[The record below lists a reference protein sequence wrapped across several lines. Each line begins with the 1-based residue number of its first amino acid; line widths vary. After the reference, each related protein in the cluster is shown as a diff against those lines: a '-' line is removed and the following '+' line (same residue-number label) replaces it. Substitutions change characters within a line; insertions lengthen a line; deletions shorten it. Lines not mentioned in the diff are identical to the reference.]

1 MKVTGVNVTGV
12 KVTGVKVTGVKMW
25 ASLNSWEPEISLH
38 CF

>member
-1 MKVTGVNVTGV
+1 MKVTGVKVTGV

-25 ASLNSWEPEISLH
+25 ASLNSWEPETSLY